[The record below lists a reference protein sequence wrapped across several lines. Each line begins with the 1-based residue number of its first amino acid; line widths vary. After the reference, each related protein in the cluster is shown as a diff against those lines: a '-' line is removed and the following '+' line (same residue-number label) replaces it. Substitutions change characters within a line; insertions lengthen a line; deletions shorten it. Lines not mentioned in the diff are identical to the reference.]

1 MRFYVSY
8 IYLLSLVFRSA
19 WAITGKFSS
28 IEIRE
33 DSAAMS
39 SMSSATVSE
48 DAVVVGGG
56 AINEKDRN
64 VNERNPILEHGKTE
78 RSFDPS
84 NHRSH
89 LWHALEGLD
98 RYPNYLSRWQED
110 DMVELEKALEKQ
122 LQKVRDQKKA
132 VLERRQGIH
141 TMMKHL
147 DPKYALSLP
156 QSWDEV
162 RDILD
167 PIAAK
172 AIFKSSWYRQEQPSL
187 QDVLS
192 GKSQVDLDAHLLEGL
207 MEQELF
213 DVYSMPLL
221 SRAFCDKLRNFVQA
235 VSNLGEAAEFADLI
249 VGKRPVDL
257 DTVGLSWINDL
268 LLHLII
274 RPLSRHLYKDSETI
288 DELDW
293 RQGYVAGYSAKP
305 SSSDATPR
313 QRLVTHT
320 DDSEVTLN
328 LCIGDDF
335 DGGALQ
341 FRGLRG
347 SDEAGQ
353 LIGEFQPIQG
363 TALIHAGRHFHE
375 VTEVTNGN
383 RYAYIIWARSW
394 KGARRLS
401 CPCCWLNR
409 RQDDACVCG
418 HKWN

>member
-1 MRFYVSY
+1 MRFHVSY
-8 IYLLSLVFRSA
+8 LQLSLVCRSA
-19 WAITGKFSS
+19 WATTEKIPS
-28 IEIRE
+28 IEIRAG
-33 DSAAMS
+33 SAAM
-39 SMSSATVSE
+39 ATSQSPSTASE
-48 DAVVVGGG
+48 DVLGGG
-56 AINEKDRN
+56 AINEKERN
-64 VNERNPILEHGKTE
+64 VNELNPPEPVKSGG
-78 RSFDPS
+78 SFDPS

-98 RYPNYLSRWQED
+98 RYPSYLSRWQED

-122 LQKVRDQKKA
+122 LQKVRDQKKT
-132 VLERRQGIH
+132 VLDRRQGIH

-147 DPKYALSLP
+147 DPKYVLSIP
-156 QSWDEV
+156 QNWDEV
-162 RDILD
+162 RDMLD

-172 AIFKSSWYRQEQPSL
+172 AIFKSTWYQQEPPSVH
-187 QDVLS
+187 DVLS

-221 SRAFCDKLRNFVQA
+221 SRAFCDKLRHFVQA
-235 VSNLGEAAEFADLI
+235 VSKLGETAEFADLI
-249 VGKRPVDL
+249 VGKRPIDL
-257 DTVGLSWINDL
+257 DTVGLSWINNL
-268 LLHLII
+268 LFHLII
-274 RPLSRHLYKDSETI
+274 RPVARHLYKDSETI

-305 SSSDATPR
+305 ASSDATPR
-313 QRLVTHT
+313 QRLVSHT

-347 SDEAGQ
+347 SDDGGQ
-353 LIGEFQPIQG
+353 LIGDFQPIQG
-363 TALIHAGRHFHE
+363 TALIHAGRHLHE
-375 VTEVTNGN
+375 VTEVTRGN
-383 RYAYIIWARSW
+383 RYAFIIWARSW
-394 KGARRLS
+394 KGTRRQS

-418 HKWN
+418 RRWN